1 MSGDN
6 IDWIVCWICC
16 VILILF
22 CNRKKRG
29 ILNIFNI
36 NFIKVLWNV
45 FYMCYII
52 KEYLFSFKEMSVNIY
67 RIINFVKRIKKNLLK
82 FFWRIIWVGFLFII
96 FNDMYKFLLV
106 FFDMCLSKVCVF
118 YFVIVWL
125 GRIWVFLGIFCDYFW
140 FIVG

>member
-36 NFIKVLWNV
+36 NFIIVLWNV

-52 KEYLFSFKEMSVNIY
+52 KEYLFNFKEMSVKIY
-67 RIINFVKRIKKNLLK
+67 RIINFVKRIKKN
-82 FFWRIIWVGFLFII
+82 
-96 FNDMYKFLLV
+96 Y
-106 FFDMCLSKVCVF
+106 
-118 YFVIVWL
+118 
-125 GRIWVFLGIFCDYFW
+125 
-140 FIVG
+140 

>member
-36 NFIKVLWNV
+36 NFIIVLWNV

-52 KEYLFSFKEMSVNIY
+52 KEYLFNFKEMSVKIY
-67 RIINFVKRIKKNLLK
+67 RIINFLKRIKKKLLK
-82 FFWRIIWVGFLFII
+82 FFWRIIRVGFLFIF

-106 FFDMCLSKVCVF
+106 LFDMCLSKVCVF

>member
-36 NFIKVLWNV
+36 NFIIVLWNV

-52 KEYLFSFKEMSVNIY
+52 KEYLFNFKEMSVKIY
-67 RIINFVKRIKKNLLK
+67 RIINFVKRIKKKLLK
-82 FFWRIIWVGFLFII
+82 FFWRIIRVGFLFII

-106 FFDMCLSKVCVF
+106 LFDMCLSKVCVF

>member
-52 KEYLFSFKEMSVNIY
+52 KEYLFNFKEMSVKIY

-82 FFWRIIWVGFLFII
+82 FFWRIIRVGFLFII

-106 FFDMCLSKVCVF
+106 LFDMCLSKVCVF